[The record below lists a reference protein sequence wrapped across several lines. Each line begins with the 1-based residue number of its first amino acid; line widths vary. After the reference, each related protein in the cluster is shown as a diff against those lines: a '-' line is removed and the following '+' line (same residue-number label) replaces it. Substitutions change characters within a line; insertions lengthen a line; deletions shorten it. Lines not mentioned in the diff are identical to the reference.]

1 MSWVLL
7 AFAAPVLWAISTH
20 IDKYLVEKYF
30 KDSQVGVLLL
40 FTSLFTVL
48 PMLGIWLFAKTVM
61 AGAVP
66 IAVMVASG
74 ILYMGAMYF
83 YLGALQTEE
92 ASVIAPLFQ
101 AAPLFTYALAFIFLG
116 ERLTPVQLT
125 GGALIVASVLVISLH
140 GFGKLKTRLLL
151 LMLACTFALA
161 ASSVVFKLFAVETDF
176 WITTFWT
183 FAGEVIFG
191 VGLIAIPSYRR
202 EFAAL
207 FKKHPGAVAAVNGS
221 NELINFGGG
230 LAARYAALIGSV
242 TLVQAIS
249 GTTSLFVF
257 VFGVLVSLVAPKLGR
272 EDLSKDSLIRKG
284 IAAVLIVIGTVLI
297 GPTDTH

>member
-30 KDSQVGVLLL
+30 KQSQVGVLLL

-48 PMLGIWLFAKTVM
+48 PMLGIWLFANTVM

-116 ERLTPVQLT
+116 ERLTPVQLA

-140 GFGKLKTRLLL
+140 GFGKLKTRLIL

-207 FKKHPGAVAAVNGS
+207 FRKHPGAVAAVNGS

-257 VFGVLVSLVAPKLGR
+257 LFGVLVSLAAPKLGR
-272 EDLSKDSLIRKG
+272 EDLSRDSLIRKG
-284 IAAVLIVIGTVLI
+284 IAAVLIVIGTFLI